1 MGRPGLLAKARSTKA
16 SSIEARQHSG
26 ADTIVECTHALQ
38 GTRMEGGNS
47 KKQENIVSCPRHHRC
62 CCFKEAT
69 SRRCSR
75 GGPNTNKAPFGVN
88 KSAHIRKLEY
98 QGYNFAAVPLDLVL
112 GVVSTGHGQATT
124 APGET
129 VAAVTLAVTR
139 GDPPSRV
146 GGSR

>member
-1 MGRPGLLAKARSTKA
+1 MDL
-16 SSIEARQHSG
+16 
-26 ADTIVECTHALQ
+26 
-38 GTRMEGGNS
+38 
-47 KKQENIVSCPRHHRC
+47 
-62 CCFKEAT
+62 
-69 SRRCSR
+69 RRKS
-75 GGPNTNKAPFGVN
+75 PFNTY
-88 KSAHIRKLEY
+88 IRKLEY